1 MYIYI
6 YVPVVLWGTNRESV
20 EARFKHL
27 SCKNTYQFR
36 MAGAS
41 ASSSAMHTT
50 KANHARSKVHMATLF
65 NGKGQLHF
73 HQKRLRGQGSSDGT
87 NDFPMVVSSKSG
99 PQKGVMADWASQTVW
114 PLPFQLRVGCWQ
126 GICKGPGIAEAP
138 GIQSNWGLSTHK
150 NSPVFFAQL
159 HPALSY
165 IATYSKLMYQ
175 YVTWFKH
182 LRCDPDVCPVTES
195 WKGSV
200 FLKSYV
206 GGLSKCICILDQ
218 HQCWSNEVCV
228 CIYINTC
235 KYTCITVYNYI
246 YIYIDM

>member
-1 MYIYI
+1 MHVARSTWQRFSTGRGSSTSIKRGCEGR
-6 YVPVVLWGTNRESV
+6 VLVMEQMISQWWCLQNQGPKKGSWQTGLLKLCDLCRSNLESTAGRES
-20 EARFKHL
+20 AR
-27 SCKNTYQFR
+27 
-36 MAGAS
+36 
-41 ASSSAMHTT
+41 
-50 KANHARSKVHMATLF
+50 AR
-65 NGKGQLHF
+65 
-73 HQKRLRGQGSSDGT
+73 
-87 NDFPMVVSSKSG
+87 
-99 PQKGVMADWASQTVW
+99 ASQKLLGFNPTGDS
-114 PLPFQLRVGCWQ
+114 PPTR
-126 GICKGPGIAEAP
+126 
-138 GIQSNWGLSTHK
+138 T
-150 NSPVFFAQL
+150 SPVFFAQL

-228 CIYINTC
+228 YI
-235 KYTCITVYNYI
+235 
-246 YIYIDM
+246 